1 MIIID
6 IDKQD
11 QNGTMIF
18 NILDNATELWM
29 TKYIFGETFS
39 SGGATLYKNPSDLTV
54 SDVSNL
60 IKTKRD
66 IFGILNEDIDLEVNI
81 FFVAFIYCSH
91 GEKTSLFRFVILI
104 PTKKFHQQS
113 WG

>member
-1 MIIID
+1 MIILIIID
-6 IDKQD
+6 IDKQG
-11 QNGTMIF
+11 QNTSF

-81 FFVAFIYCSH
+81 FFCSI
-91 GEKTSLFRFVILI
+91 SLLLTWR
-104 PTKKFHQQS
+104 
-113 WG
+113 